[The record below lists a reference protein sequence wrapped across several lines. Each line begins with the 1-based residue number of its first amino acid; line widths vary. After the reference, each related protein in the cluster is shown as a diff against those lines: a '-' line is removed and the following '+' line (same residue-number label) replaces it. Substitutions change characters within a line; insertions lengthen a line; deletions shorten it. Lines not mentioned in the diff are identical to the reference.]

1 MTDATKALASITPK
15 IRKQLHQSG
24 AEMLAK
30 CGIAF
35 EFRYILGIRRPPSA
49 FLICGKS
56 VDKGVTTDLDH
67 KIRTGELEQESV
79 ILDVVRDA
87 VDNDPEKDSIE
98 LEDDDAGKSVQQV
111 IADTK
116 DKAVR
121 LVKAHHGVVAPTIR
135 PAQVARKF
143 SIDLDRFLRSRAKDF
158 RQQAE
163 KQSDRHA
170 ARVLDQQARY
180 LNVAARDGVDFVG
193 EMDIVEKYMEPQ
205 DEADR
210 VVIRDTKT
218 SGKSPA
224 ANVADESHQLS
235 AYALASQVID
245 KTLPDAVKLDYLIDL
260 KRETKTMTVESTR
273 TGQDLQAYL
282 NRIVNAVA
290 TIESGMFTP
299 APNAAWWCSAKW
311 CAYHSMCPHVVQKK
325 FVEIAPLG
333 ATEKTK
339 ENADAGTGSVNSN
352 QAGTQS

>member
-1 MTDATKALASITPK
+1 MTDASKALASITPK

-49 FLICGKS
+49 FLICGKAT
-56 VDKGVTTDLDH
+56 DKGVTTDLDH

-87 VDNDPEKDSIE
+87 VENDPEKDSIQ
-98 LEDDDAGKSVQQV
+98 LDEDESGKSIAQV
-111 IADTK
+111 IGDTK

-143 SIDLDRFLRSRAKDF
+143 SIDLDRFLRTRAKDF

-163 KQSDRHA
+163 VQTDKHA
-170 ARVLDQQARY
+170 AKVLDQQARY
-180 LNVAARDGVDFVG
+180 LNVAAREGVDFVG
-193 EMDIVEKYMEPQ
+193 EMDIVEKYHQHPPDDIIDYQ
-205 DEADR
+205 TT
-210 VVIRDTKT
+210 VIRDTKT
-218 SGKSPA
+218 SSKSPA

-273 TGQDLQAYL
+273 SGQDLQAYL

-311 CAYHSMCPHVVQKK
+311 CAYHNMCPHVVQKK
-325 FVEIAPLG
+325 LVQIGEPH
-333 ATEKTK
+333 E
-339 ENADAGTGSVNSN
+339 
-352 QAGTQS
+352 